1 MTKFKEMQI
10 KAEVLEEIYKR
21 VEGLREN
28 FVNWNMNDWEA
39 TLNEFDAEKL
49 ENPEI
54 EENWSVQ
61 SARENYNEGEYKLEI
76 YDAVLEKIEKML

>member
-1 MTKFKEMQI
+1 MTKFKAMQI

-39 TLNEFDAEKL
+39 TLKEFDAEKL

>member
-10 KAEVLEEIYKR
+10 KAEVLEEIYNR
-21 VEGLREN
+21 IEGLRKN
-28 FVNWNMNDWEA
+28 FVDWNMSDWET
-39 TLNEFDAEKL
+39 TLKEFDAQKL